1 MKQGEAGSLR
11 AVTLPGVNLLLIAA
25 FGALGALSR
34 YGVDNVVGGGRGD
47 AFPWGTLTVNVAG
60 AFALGVLIALTV
72 ERAGVDEGWRLALGV
87 GFLSSF
93 TTFSTYA
100 YDTVRLAEHGLPLLA
115 VLNVVALTTLG
126 LLAAI
131 AGLALGRG
139 L

>member
-1 MKQGEAGSLR
+1 MR
-11 AVTLPGVNLLLIAA
+11 AVRLPGVNLVLIAG

-34 YGVDNVVGGGRGD
+34 YGLDRILGGGRGD
-47 AFPWGTLTVNVAG
+47 DFPWATLTVNVVG

-72 ERAGVDEGWRLALGV
+72 ERAGVGEGWRLALGV

-100 YDTVRLAEHGLPLLA
+100 YDTVRLAENGLPLLA
-115 VLNVVALTTLG
+115 IANVVALTTLG

-139 L
+139 LA